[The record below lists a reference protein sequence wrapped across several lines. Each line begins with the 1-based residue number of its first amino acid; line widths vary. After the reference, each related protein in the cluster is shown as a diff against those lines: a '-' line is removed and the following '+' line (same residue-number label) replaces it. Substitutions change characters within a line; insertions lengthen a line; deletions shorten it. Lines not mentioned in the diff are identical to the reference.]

1 MLCDIGGSQKS
12 QPFETYSFLV
22 LDLDRN
28 PYWLQG
34 QSEFRK
40 CVFTQHR
47 RMAFKAMNDGARRRA
62 LRPFLQLSEVLNGVL
77 VTFAMHKTERPEIG
91 LGGAAED
98 ELAVLWKPAVI
109 DRLMWMVYL
118 GAFLVSGLSV
128 AGQDVMFILDE
139 DEVAANVP
147 QLTKL
152 TEIFGRAVA
161 NQRGPMMGHLRCGT
175 TKSDDGSLALED
187 LAALPDLAAGAAA
200 EFVCTFATEG
210 AGPLSPLIQR
220 LPSSVSWKTRMIMPW
235 LLSSGQS
242 LERMVCLIDG
252 GPRSEKWRVTIPDWF
267 VAAGLLDTARI

>member
-22 LDLDRN
+22 LDLDQN
-28 PYWLQG
+28 AYWLQG

-40 CVFTQHR
+40 RVFTQHR

-62 LRPFLQLSEVLNGVL
+62 LRPFLRLSEVLNGVL
-77 VTFAMHKTERPEIG
+77 VTFAIHKTERPEIG
-91 LGGAAED
+91 FGGAAED
-98 ELAVLWKPAVI
+98 DLVGLWKPAVI
-109 DRLMWMVYL
+109 DRMMWMVYL

-128 AGQDVMFILDE
+128 GGQDVKFILDE
-139 DEVAANVP
+139 DEVAANAP

-161 NQRGPMMGHLRCGT
+161 NQQGPMMGHLRCGT
-175 TKSDDGSLALED
+175 TNSDDGSLALED
-187 LAALPDLAAGAAA
+187 LAALPDLTAGAVA

-220 LPSSVSWKTRMIMPW
+220 LPSSVSWKTRMIMPSA
-235 LLSSGQS
+235 LSSGES
-242 LERMVCLIDG
+242 LARLICLING
-252 GPRSEKWRVTIPDWF
+252 VPGSTNWRATTPEWF
-267 VAAGLLDTARI
+267 VADGPVSTLR